1 MAASS
6 KKRGFSYWIVR
17 SLLLG
22 SVFEAVLLLGGLE
35 MLGLKSGVSTVQK
48 IHQDLKQAEK
58 VVSQTLGI
66 LGGNKGE
73 QQTMAELAKIMQEE
87 SLKNLEQ
94 VSREDIERNPFV
106 LPKGVQTLKDLEEI
120 ARKRDEGAAEG
131 APKVD
136 LKVTGIFLGKK
147 EKTAIVGGN
156 LVRVGDVIGS
166 EQISEI
172 RPEGVIL
179 ERDGSKRT
187 LQPPAL
193 QGWAPVGETLPL
205 SPAKKKKSSKEQIA
219 K

>member
-1 MAASS
+1 MVVEV
-6 KKRGFSYWIVR
+6 G
-17 SLLLG
+17 
-22 SVFEAVLLLGGLE
+22 LLLGGLE
-35 MLGLKSGVSTVQK
+35 MMGFRSGVPTVQK
-48 IHQDLKQAEK
+48 IHQELKQAEK

-66 LGGNKGE
+66 LGGNKGG
-73 QQTMAELAKIMQEE
+73 QQTMAELAKIMQDE

-94 VSREDIERNPFV
+94 VSREDMERNPFA
-106 LPKGVQTLKDLEEI
+106 LPKGVHTLKELEEM
-120 ARKRDEGAAEG
+120 ARKGDEGAAEG

-172 RPEGVIL
+172 NPQGVIL

-193 QGWAPVGETLPL
+193 GGWVPAGEPLPL
-205 SPAKKKKSSKEQIA
+205 AAPKKAKSNKEANSKKAKLTKEA
-219 K
+219 D